1 METMVVITDFLKTK
15 RKKSE
20 LKSALAV
27 LREFKECESQE
38 EWLMISFAA
47 WAKLEQL
54 EEFLANLVEGKA
66 LEPDTIRYMAAAD
79 SATADQTDAPHE

>member
-1 METMVVITDFLKTK
+1 MITDFLKTTRSK
-15 RKKSE
+15 EE
-20 LKSALAV
+20 LRTALNT

-54 EEFLANLVEGKA
+54 EEFLAHLVNGDA
-66 LEPDTIRYMAAAD
+66 LQEDTIAYMKH
-79 SATADQTDAPHE
+79 HETKGGGQ